1 MAIGGLTSSGSTAS
15 LADTLRAWRTGAVS
29 AAQQVKNQL
38 DRPDQAQIE
47 DEAAYARQ
55 LAAARSQAKQSAK
68 DDAARGSFTSGGNGD
83 GSGANSAF
91 LTQALAQEQ
100 SDTADRAAAV
110 SGSGGAGQA
119 ASAYAAT
126 ADRAAS
132 LSGSASEPQQ
142 DILIPETALS
152 SGRRLD
158 LSV

>member
-15 LADTLRAWRTGAVS
+15 LTDAIRAWRAGAVS
-29 AAQQVKNQL
+29 ATQQVKNQL
-38 DRPDQAQIE
+38 DPRNQAQID
-47 DEAAYARQ
+47 DEAAYAQQ
-55 LAAARSQAKQSAK
+55 LAAARSQAKQAAK

-83 GSGANSAF
+83 GSRANSAF

-100 SDTADRAAAV
+100 ADTATDAAV
-110 SGSGGAGQA
+110 SATGGAGQA
-119 ASAYAAT
+119 ASAYAAA

-158 LSV
+158 LSA